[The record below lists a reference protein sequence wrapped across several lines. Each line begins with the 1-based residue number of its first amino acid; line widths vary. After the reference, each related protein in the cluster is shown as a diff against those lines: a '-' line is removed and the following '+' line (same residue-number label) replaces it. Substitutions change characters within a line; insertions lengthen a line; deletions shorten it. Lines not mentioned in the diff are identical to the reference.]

1 MRKIKFLIFVV
12 VAMCGVLVSEE
23 VGAIGEATV
32 NEARGET
39 VEQCPAVEFVFARG
53 SGGARWEDQN
63 YLTFKDA
70 IESRVAG
77 TGLDYE
83 FLDLDYPAIG
93 VGFDNLFVT
102 LGAFFGR
109 GDAYEFGAS
118 VDAGVAELARVVN
131 RSCPGTKFVVAGY
144 SQGAMV
150 VSKAL
155 HSLDAEKIIY
165 AAAFGDPKIYLPEGA
180 GLFPAACRN
189 LNLSE
194 YRAYVP
200 DCYAY
205 VGLLGSYR
213 PYQPEG
219 FSGKFGTFCNTHD
232 IFCSSHLSVSSHVS
246 YVADNLYERAG
257 ETIAEKVRAEF
268 GLPEVEE
275 KRGIDAA
282 FIVTD
287 DQRYAG
293 AGNWNGLQTAK
304 KYAEEIVRRGGRAAV
319 YDFTTNRLGQDELKL
334 RCRMGNC
341 YNSGAGELPLGGTTL
356 ESFTTQS
363 LTGVIE
369 RVVREAGWSEENEK
383 VVVVLG
389 RHFLGANVEQGIAK
403 IAEAEH
409 GLGVKIFTGMD
420 FSGYSEATARE
431 LAADFRKMTRTFGGA
446 SYVVGEEEWE
456 EKLFAKILAVESEAQ
471 GMPVTRK
478 ARSAKSSETRLD
490 EAGLVGEVG
499 ETLPEISEVTVE
511 MVDFETARVGFSNSG
526 EKVIVIL
533 NEAILGMSDSC
544 EITIGE
550 LDRTVENRIR
560 LVAVSSTRRGYGT
573 EVVVPAVTESGSSSD
588 GEGSSVV
595 IPKAPNTG
603 RAQ

>member
-32 NEARGET
+32 NEARTET
-39 VEQCPAVEFVFARG
+39 AQQCPAVEFVFARG

-63 YLTFKDA
+63 YLAFKDA
-70 IESRVAG
+70 VESRVAG

-219 FSGKFGTFCNTHD
+219 FLGKFGTFCNTHD

-369 RVVREAGWSEENEK
+369 RVVREAGC
-383 VVVVLG
+383 L
-389 RHFLGANVEQGIAK
+389 R
-403 IAEAEH
+403 
-409 GLGVKIFTGMD
+409 
-420 FSGYSEATARE
+420 
-431 LAADFRKMTRTFGGA
+431 
-446 SYVVGEEEWE
+446 
-456 EKLFAKILAVESEAQ
+456 
-471 GMPVTRK
+471 
-478 ARSAKSSETRLD
+478 
-490 EAGLVGEVG
+490 
-499 ETLPEISEVTVE
+499 
-511 MVDFETARVGFSNSG
+511 
-526 EKVIVIL
+526 
-533 NEAILGMSDSC
+533 
-544 EITIGE
+544 
-550 LDRTVENRIR
+550 
-560 LVAVSSTRRGYGT
+560 
-573 EVVVPAVTESGSSSD
+573 
-588 GEGSSVV
+588 
-595 IPKAPNTG
+595 
-603 RAQ
+603 